1 MVLPKSIWKRQLK
14 SYWKTRS
21 ASSLWREPQII
32 SGFGSRIT
40 GLSTRLK
47 ETKFGCCSCGKETKF
62 TANCRKHFARF
73 FFAELMPA
81 LAVEHALAVFRH
93 HYRKPVFFQALRAR
107 CLALK
112 NHFTNPSANRFFL
125 MGLRTPESSLT
136 FPPAFVPAACP
147 T

>member
-47 ETKFGCCSCGKETKF
+47 ETKFGCCSCEKETKF
-62 TANCRKHFARF
+62 TETCRKHSASFSARRSVWLF
-73 FFAELMPA
+73 
-81 LAVEHALAVFRH
+81 
-93 HYRKPVFFQALRAR
+93 KITRAR
-107 CLALK
+107 SEYDAIVFGGWFW
-112 NHFTNPSANRFFL
+112 N
-125 MGLRTPESSLT
+125 G
-136 FPPAFVPAACP
+136 FV
-147 T
+147 